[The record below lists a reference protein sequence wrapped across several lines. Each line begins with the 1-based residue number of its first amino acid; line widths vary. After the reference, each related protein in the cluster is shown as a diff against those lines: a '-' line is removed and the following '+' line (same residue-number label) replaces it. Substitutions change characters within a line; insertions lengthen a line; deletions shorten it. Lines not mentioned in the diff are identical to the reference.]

1 MVGPMETAA
10 TGDVAARLAEVARQT
25 SERGLNQ
32 GRTGNA
38 SVRVAGGCAITPSGL
53 ELAHVLTGDLVPI
66 DLDGN
71 LLVPDESRVA
81 SSEWR
86 LHTEIY
92 RARPE
97 VGAVVHC
104 HSIAA
109 TGISALRVGIPAF
122 HYMVPALGGADIRCT
137 GYAIYGSAALAAE
150 AVRALEGRMAC
161 LLANH
166 GVVAC
171 GTTPEDALEAAIMV
185 EALAAQYLAARQL
198 GEPVLLTSEQIDEL
212 IAGFLSYRAVIT
224 GPVRGT
230 GISGPSR
237 LYEKPEWRATQG
249 ADVPVVH
256 LTAVTRAMR
265 ERSPELRWGM
275 GNPGPHGVTV
285 WAADDT
291 DLAGIL
297 DSVVGSGG
305 WTWRA
310 LPERPY

>member
-1 MVGPMETAA
+1 MAGRTARRRYGRVMG
-10 TGDVAARLAEVARQT
+10 TTMDDSAARLAEVARQT

-38 SVRVAGGCAITPSGL
+38 SVRVDGGCAITPSGV
-53 ELAHVLTGDLVPI
+53 ELARVTAADLVAL

-71 LLVPDESRVA
+71 LTGPAGSGVA

-97 VGAVVHC
+97 IGAVVHC

-137 GYAIYGSAALAAE
+137 GYAIYGSAGLADE
-150 AVRALEGRMAC
+150 TVRALDGRTAC

-171 GTTPEDALEAAIMV
+171 GGTPEDALEAAIMV

-198 GEPVLLTSEQIDEL
+198 GDPVLLSADEIDEL
-212 IAGFLSYRAVIT
+212 IAGFATYRAVIGST
-224 GPVRGT
+224 P
-230 GISGPSR
+230 
-237 LYEKPEWRATQG
+237 RATG
-249 ADVPVVH
+249 
-256 LTAVTRAMR
+256 
-265 ERSPELRWGM
+265 
-275 GNPGPHGVTV
+275 
-285 WAADDT
+285 
-291 DLAGIL
+291 
-297 DSVVGSGG
+297 
-305 WTWRA
+305 
-310 LPERPY
+310 